1 MKWLLAFADFC
12 TFPFFFGKRYFP
24 SSHAP
29 AGCAP
34 ADLFFLRAFAKE
46 EDAHV
51 HTQVRGVIRS
61 ADGGARWRR
70 GGGVGGVGA
79 QV

>member
-12 TFPFFFGKRYFP
+12 TFPFFFLVSVIFRLRTP
-24 SSHAP
+24 PPAP
-29 AGCAP
+29 RP
-34 ADLFFLRAFAKE
+34 PTFFLRAFTKK

-61 ADGGARWRR
+61 ADGGARWWR
-70 GGGVGGVGA
+70 GGA